1 MASLPRE
8 IWQQI
13 TQFMRPADLQL
24 LISLNRI
31 VFDIVMDCR
40 YRRMTFAYIDK
51 RMVRNLTRL
60 RFALALFSLHRAS

>member
-1 MASLPRE
+1 MPSLPRE
-8 IWQQI
+8 IWQHI
-13 TQFMRPADLQL
+13 AQFIHPDDLQG

-40 YRRMTFAYIDK
+40 YRQMTFAYIDK

-60 RFALALFSLHRAS
+60 KFGCLFFLRRHS